1 MIFSNPLKI
10 AFLAGW
16 ALYAFGLYTP
26 FVRRYRKKN
35 ISSEFTRPIDIF
47 FDMSTVIG
55 WQVLPLLYVFT
66 RWFSFADYHLP
77 AWAGWTGVAIFAAA
91 LLVLRS
97 AYTTLGVNW
106 SPKIDVRSGQDLVT
120 QGIFSCI
127 RHPIYAGMWLW
138 VIAQPLIIQNWV
150 AGWAM
155 GLFFLPLYITRVP
168 REEAMLLKEFGER
181 YRLYAH
187 STGRIL
193 PRISIKLFEKS

>member
-1 MIFSNPLKI
+1 MLFSNPLKI
-10 AFLAGW
+10 VFLAGW
-16 ALYAFGLYTP
+16 VLYSFGLYTP

-35 ISSEFTRPIDIF
+35 ISGEFTRPIDIF
-47 FDMSTVIG
+47 FDMSTFIG

-77 AWAGWTGVAIFAAA
+77 VWVGWAGVVIFASA

-97 AYTTLGVNW
+97 AYTTLGANW
-106 SPKIDVRSGQDLVT
+106 SPKIDVRSSQELVT
-120 QGIFSCI
+120 QGIFGVI

-138 VIAQPLIIQNWV
+138 AIAQPLVVQNWL
-150 AGWAM
+150 AGWTM

-168 REEAMLLKEFGER
+168 REEAMLLGEFGER
-181 YRLYAH
+181 YRQYMR

-193 PRISIKLFEKS
+193 PLIRRKAA